1 MSSPPL
7 EPRLRVLLHA
17 HLRLHNDGETE
28 TSVPFRPGATVS
40 DYLVVLAIPEHE
52 FYGVVL
58 DGTLSGDRSLVPQEG
73 STLEL
78 VPAIGSG

>member
-1 MSSPPL
+1 M
-7 EPRLRVLLHA
+7 RVLLHA
-17 HLRLHNDGETE
+17 HLRYHNDGAVE
-28 TSVPFRPGATVS
+28 TSVPFRAGATVG
-40 DYLVVLAIPEHE
+40 DYLAVLAIPEHE

-58 DGTLSGDRSLVPQEG
+58 DGTLSGDRSLVPMEG

>member
-1 MSSPPL
+1 MSSP

-17 HLRLHNDGETE
+17 HLRLHNDGEVE
-28 TSVPFRPGATVS
+28 TSVPFLVGATVG
-40 DYLVVLAIPEHE
+40 DYLAVLGIPEHE

-58 DGTLSGDRSLVPQEG
+58 DGTLSGDRGLVPREG